1 MVENECPRQIPYA
14 LFTPLPSEF
23 AIVNQEVRTMEESS
37 PIDTIERPFVAAP
50 DPDRYF
56 PATVIEEARRRLSR
70 CIERGEGP
78 ALLIGGT
85 GTGKSLL
92 LEVLA
97 RQFENKMT
105 TVLLAGAQL
114 CTRRALQQSIL
125 FQLGLPYRQL
135 EEGDLRL
142 SLLEFLRPLEGK
154 PRKLLLLVDEA
165 DSLPTRLLEE
175 LRALTNISYKGELL
189 VGLVLVGCAALEE
202 RFAEPELE
210 VFSQRLAHR
219 CYLAPLGREETFQ
232 YLRAQVASVGIDPAK
247 LYAQDGLEAI
257 FTATDGVPRLIN
269 QIGDQLVWLV
279 SETGYA
285 PIDAA
290 IVQQAWAEL
299 QQIPAP
305 WNLTA
310 TEELNSPVEF
320 GELSLSTVEFSAPA
334 IEESD
339 DELPASIPI
348 NGVRFG
354 AYGDG
359 DEFFDSLPNTAA
371 ITDEFKNLGTIAQTY
386 TAPLA
391 RNPFE
396 EDFASEEVVFDQY
409 MGFEDQMLAVAPK
422 VINRIDTAFAQQ
434 LKMCELQ
441 AESEALLAPVK
452 VEPATRLEQVAL
464 NAEPISFA
472 QMEEEV
478 EAADFGDVLIVE
490 DERTTGPTI
499 VSSRN
504 FRQLFSSLE
513 ASNKPHRVG

>member
-1 MVENECPRQIPYA
+1 
-14 LFTPLPSEF
+14 
-23 AIVNQEVRTMEESS
+23 MEDCSRIE
-37 PIDTIERPFVAAP
+37 TLERPFVAAP
-50 DPDRYF
+50 DADRYF
-56 PATVIEEARRRLSR
+56 PAVVIEESRRRLTR

-97 RQFENKMT
+97 RQFRNKMT

-175 LRALTNISYKGELL
+175 LRALTNISYKGEML
-189 VGLVLVGCAALEE
+189 VGLVLVGCATLEE

-210 VFSQRLAHR
+210 VFAQRLAHR
-219 CYLAPLGREETFQ
+219 CYLAPFSREETFQ
-232 YLRAQVASVGIDPAK
+232 YLRAQVAAVGIDPAK
-247 LYAQDGLEAI
+247 LFAQDGLEAI
-257 FTATDGVPRLIN
+257 YVATDGVPRLIN

-279 SETGYA
+279 GETGYA

-290 IVQQAWAEL
+290 IVQQAWSEL

-305 WNLTA
+305 WNLNA
-310 TEELNSPVEF
+310 TEELNCPVEF
-320 GELSLSTVEFSAPA
+320 GELSPPSA
-334 IEESD
+334 D

-348 NGVRFG
+348 NGARFG
-354 AYGDG
+354 AFG
-359 DEFFDSLPNTAA
+359 DEDELFDSLHAEET
-371 ITDEFKNLGTIAQTY
+371 ITDQFKELETTAQAY

-391 RNPFE
+391 RNPFA

-409 MGFEDQMLAVAPK
+409 LQFEEQMLASAPK
-422 VINRIDTAFAQQ
+422 VINRIDTVFAQQ
-434 LKMCELQ
+434 LKMCEL
-441 AESEALLAPVK
+441 
-452 VEPATRLEQVAL
+452 
-464 NAEPISFA
+464 
-472 QMEEEV
+472 
-478 EAADFGDVLIVE
+478 EAAPMAMESPEVANCIEAVTIIPEPTVSVAQISDEPEDFGDVLIVE
-490 DERTTGPTI
+490 DERSVGPSI
-499 VSSRN
+499 VSGRS

-513 ASNKPHRVG
+513 LGVKPHRVG

>member
-1 MVENECPRQIPYA
+1 
-14 LFTPLPSEF
+14 
-23 AIVNQEVRTMEESS
+23 MEECSR
-37 PIDTIERPFVAAP
+37 IETLERPFVAAP

-56 PATVIEEARRRLSR
+56 PAAVIEESRRRLTR

-97 RQFENKMT
+97 RQFRNKMT

-175 LRALTNISYKGELL
+175 LRALTNISYKGEML
-189 VGLVLVGCAALEE
+189 VGLVLVGSATLEE

-210 VFSQRLAHR
+210 VFAQRLAHR
-219 CYLAPLGREETFQ
+219 CYLAPFSREETFQ
-232 YLRAQVASVGIDPAK
+232 YLRAQVAAVGIDPAR
-247 LYAQDGLEAI
+247 LFAQDGLEAI
-257 FTATDGVPRLIN
+257 YIATDGVPRLIN

-279 SETGYA
+279 GETGYA

-290 IVQQAWAEL
+290 IVQQAWSEL

-310 TEELNSPVEF
+310 TEELNCPVEF
-320 GELSLSTVEFSAPA
+320 GELSLGSA
-334 IEESD
+334 D
-339 DELPASIPI
+339 DGLPASIPI

-354 AYGDG
+354 AYGD
-359 DEFFDSLPNTAA
+359 ENELFDSLH
-371 ITDEFKNLGTIAQTY
+371 DEETIANQFQELETTAQAY

-391 RNPFE
+391 RNPFA

-409 MGFEDQMLAVAPK
+409 LQFEEQMLVTAPK
-422 VINRIDTAFAQQ
+422 VINRLDTVFAQQ
-434 LKMCELQ
+434 LKMCEIEI
-441 AESEALLAPVK
+441 ASPTIESPISAIRTDTAVIKP
-452 VEPATRLEQVAL
+452 EPAMAVAQIVD
-464 NAEPISFA
+464 NTE
-472 QMEEEV
+472 
-478 EAADFGDVLIVE
+478 DFGDVLVVE
-490 DERTTGPTI
+490 DERSAGPSI
-499 VSSRN
+499 VSGRS

-513 ASNKPHRVG
+513 MKPHRVG

>member
-1 MVENECPRQIPYA
+1 
-14 LFTPLPSEF
+14 
-23 AIVNQEVRTMEESS
+23 MEDCSR
-37 PIDTIERPFVAAP
+37 IDTLERPFVTAP

-56 PATVIEEARRRLSR
+56 PAVVIEEARRRLTR

-97 RQFENKMT
+97 RQYRDKMT

-165 DSLPTRLLEE
+165 DSMPTRLLEE

-219 CYLAPLGREETFQ
+219 CYLSPFSREETFQ
-232 YLRAQVASVGIDPAK
+232 YLRAQVAAVGIDPVK

-279 SETGYA
+279 GETGYA

-290 IVQQAWAEL
+290 IVQQAWSDL

-310 TEELNSPVEF
+310 TEELNNPVEF
-320 GELSLSTVEFSAPA
+320 GELSLGANVAIAPV
-334 IEESD
+334 IEEAE
-339 DELPASIPI
+339 DEMPASIPI
-348 NGVRFG
+348 NGRLYG
-354 AYGDG
+354 AYGEG
-359 DEFFDSLPNTAA
+359 DEFFDSLNSTDVIVEQFQDLDTTAHA
-371 ITDEFKNLGTIAQTY
+371 Y

-391 RNPFE
+391 RNPFA
-396 EDFASEEVVFDQY
+396 EDFASEEVVFDRY
-409 MGFEDQMLAVAPK
+409 LEFEDQMLATAPR
-422 VINRIDTAFAQQ
+422 VINRLDTAFARQ
-434 LKMCELQ
+434 LKMCEI
-441 AESEALLAPVK
+441 AAAPVAEK
-452 VEPATRLEQVAL
+452 IAPPEPTNRIERLAIKIEPAVIAQVA
-464 NAEPISFA
+464 
-472 QMEEEV
+472 EETEDS
-478 EAADFGDVLIVE
+478 EEIQTADFGDILIVE
-490 DERTTGPTI
+490 DERPMSATI

-513 ASNKPHRVG
+513 MGNKPHRVG

>member
-1 MVENECPRQIPYA
+1 
-14 LFTPLPSEF
+14 
-23 AIVNQEVRTMEESS
+23 MEDSS
-37 PIDTIERPFVAAP
+37 PIETFERPFVAAP

-56 PATVIEEARRRLSR
+56 PAVVIEESRRRLTR

-97 RQFENKMT
+97 RQFRDKMT

-175 LRALTNISYKGELL
+175 LRALTNISYKGEIL
-189 VGLVLVGCAALEE
+189 VGLVLVGCATLEE
-202 RFAEPELE
+202 RFAEPGLE
-210 VFSQRLAHR
+210 VFAQRLAHR
-219 CYLAPLGREETFQ
+219 CYLAPLSREETFQ
-232 YLRAQVASVGIDPAK
+232 YLRAQVAAVGIDPAR
-247 LYAQDGLEAI
+247 LFALDGLEAI
-257 FTATDGVPRLIN
+257 YIATDGVPRLIN

-279 SETGYA
+279 GETGYA
-285 PIDAA
+285 PVDAA

-310 TEELNSPVEF
+310 TEELNCPVEF
-320 GELSLSTVEFSAPA
+320 GELSLGTT
-334 IEESD
+334 D

-348 NGVRFG
+348 DGARFG
-354 AYGDG
+354 AYGDE
-359 DEFFDSLPNTAA
+359 DELFDSAHAA
-371 ITDEFKNLGTIAQTY
+371 ETIARQFDELEITSQAY

-391 RNPFE
+391 RNPFA

-409 MGFEDQMLAVAPK
+409 LQFEEQVLAAAPK
-422 VINRIDTAFAQQ
+422 VINRLDTVFAQQ
-434 LKMCELQ
+434 LKMCEI
-441 AESEALLAPVK
+441 EPTPVVVEAPVGPNQCDAHAVKSEPK
-452 VEPATRLEQVAL
+452 VAV
-464 NAEPISFA
+464 A
-472 QMEEEV
+472 QMADEPE
-478 EAADFGDVLIVE
+478 DFGDVLVVD
-490 DERTTGPTI
+490 DERSIGPAI
-499 VSSRN
+499 VSGRN

-513 ASNKPHRVG
+513 VGAKPHRVG

>member
-1 MVENECPRQIPYA
+1 
-14 LFTPLPSEF
+14 
-23 AIVNQEVRTMEESS
+23 MEDCCRIE
-37 PIDTIERPFVAAP
+37 TLERPFVAAP
-50 DPDRYF
+50 DSDRYF
-56 PATVIEEARRRLSR
+56 PAAVIEESRRRLTR

-85 GTGKSLL
+85 GTGKTLL

-97 RQFENKMT
+97 RQFGSKMT

-175 LRALTNISYKGELL
+175 LRALTNISYKGEIL
-189 VGLVLVGCAALEE
+189 VGLVLVGCATLEE

-210 VFSQRLAHR
+210 VFAQRLAHR
-219 CYLAPLGREETFQ
+219 CYLSPLSREETFQ
-232 YLRAQVASVGIDPAK
+232 YLRAQVAAVGIDPAK
-247 LYAQDGLEAI
+247 LFAQDGLEAI

-290 IVQQAWAEL
+290 IVQQAWADL

-305 WNLTA
+305 WNLSA

-320 GELSLSTVEFSAPA
+320 GELSSPSQA
-334 IEESD
+334 EE
-339 DELPASIPI
+339 ELPASIPI
-348 NGVRFG
+348 NGARFG
-354 AYGDG
+354 AYGEGEELFVALDT
-359 DEFFDSLPNTAA
+359 EEEIASQFKELETTAQA
-371 ITDEFKNLGTIAQTY
+371 Y

-391 RNPFE
+391 RNPFA

-409 MGFEDQMLAVAPK
+409 LLFEEQLLAAAPR
-422 VINRIDTAFAQQ
+422 VLNRLDTAFAQQ
-434 LKMCELQ
+434 LQMCE
-441 AESEALLAPVK
+441 
-452 VEPATRLEQVAL
+452 VEPAPVVSVVEKPALANRVEPVTIKTEPVAVAQI
-464 NAEPISFA
+464 AE
-472 QMEEEV
+472 ETE
-478 EAADFGDVLIVE
+478 DFGDVLVVE
-490 DERTTGPTI
+490 DERSMGPSI
-499 VSSRN
+499 VSGRN

-513 ASNKPHRVG
+513 AGVKPHRVG

>member
-1 MVENECPRQIPYA
+1 
-14 LFTPLPSEF
+14 
-23 AIVNQEVRTMEESS
+23 MEDCS
-37 PIDTIERPFVAAP
+37 TIETLERPFVAAP

-56 PATVIEEARRRLSR
+56 PGVVIEEARRRLTR

-78 ALLIGGT
+78 ALLVGGT

-97 RQFENKMT
+97 RQFRSKMT

-175 LRALTNISYKGELL
+175 LRALTNISYKGEIL
-189 VGLVLVGCAALEE
+189 VGLVLVGRATLEE

-210 VFSQRLAHR
+210 VFAQRLAHR
-219 CYLAPLGREETFQ
+219 CYLAPFSREETFQ
-232 YLRAQVASVGIDPAK
+232 YLRAQVAAVGINPAK
-247 LYAQDGLEAI
+247 LFAQDGLEAI
-257 FTATDGVPRLIN
+257 YVATDGVPRLIN

-279 SETGYA
+279 GETGYA

-290 IVQQAWAEL
+290 IVQQAWSDL

-305 WNLTA
+305 WNLAA

-320 GELSLSTVEFSAPA
+320 GELSLRVAA
-334 IEESD
+334 D
-339 DELPASIPI
+339 DEMPASIPI

-359 DEFFDSLPNTAA
+359 DELFEPTDSADSVADRFSDLETTAQA
-371 ITDEFKNLGTIAQTY
+371 Y
-386 TAPLA
+386 TTPLA

-409 MGFEDQMLAVAPK
+409 LQFEEQMLATAPR
-422 VINRIDTAFAQQ
+422 VINRLDTVFAQQ
-434 LKMCELQ
+434 LKMCEI
-441 AESEALLAPVK
+441 
-452 VEPATRLEQVAL
+452 EPAPAAEVPVAM
-464 NAEPISFA
+464 NRIEPIA
-472 QMEEEV
+472 TKLEPAAEEQYAD
-478 EAADFGDVLIVE
+478 EADDFGDVLIVE
-490 DERTTGPTI
+490 DERPMGPSI
-499 VSSRN
+499 VSGRN

-513 ASNKPHRVG
+513 MGAKPHRAG

>member
-1 MVENECPRQIPYA
+1 
-14 LFTPLPSEF
+14 
-23 AIVNQEVRTMEESS
+23 MEDCSR
-37 PIDTIERPFVAAP
+37 IDTLERPFVAAP

-56 PATVIEEARRRLSR
+56 PAVVIEEARRRLAR

-97 RQFENKMT
+97 RQYRGKMT

-165 DSLPTRLLEE
+165 DSMPTRLLEE

-219 CYLAPLGREETFQ
+219 CYLSPFSREETFQ
-232 YLRAQVASVGIDPAK
+232 YLRAQVAAVGIDPTK

-279 SETGYA
+279 GETGYA

-290 IVQQAWAEL
+290 IVQQAWSDL

-320 GELSLSTVEFSAPA
+320 GELSVGVGVATAASVDEC
-334 IEESD
+334 D
-339 DELPASIPI
+339 DEMPASIPI
-348 NGVRFG
+348 NGRLHSAFGEGG
-354 AYGDG
+354 AYGEG
-359 DEFFDSLPNTAA
+359 DEFDSLGT
-371 ITDEFKNLGTIAQTY
+371 TDEIVDQFQNLDTTANAY
-386 TAPLA
+386 AAPLA
-391 RNPFE
+391 RNPFH

-409 MGFEDQMLAVAPK
+409 LKFEDQMLATAPR
-422 VINRIDTAFAQQ
+422 VINRLDTAFAQQ
-434 LKMCELQ
+434 LKLCEI
-441 AESEALLAPVK
+441 AVAPVAEK
-452 VEPATRLEQVAL
+452 IVSTEPVNRIERLAIKIEPVAVVQVA
-464 NAEPISFA
+464 
-472 QMEEEV
+472 V
-478 EAADFGDVLIVE
+478 ETQAAHFGDILIVE
-490 DERTTGPTI
+490 DERPMSATV

-504 FRQLFSSLE
+504 FRQLFSNLE
-513 ASNKPHRVG
+513 MGSKPQRVG

>member
-1 MVENECPRQIPYA
+1 
-14 LFTPLPSEF
+14 
-23 AIVNQEVRTMEESS
+23 MEDSS
-37 PIDTIERPFVAAP
+37 RIDTLERPFVAAP
-50 DPDRYF
+50 DADRYF
-56 PATVIEEARRRLSR
+56 PAVVIEESRRRLTR

-85 GTGKSLL
+85 GTGKTLL

-97 RQFENKMT
+97 RQYRDKMT

-125 FQLGLPYRQL
+125 FQLGLPYRQM

-142 SLLEFLRPLEGK
+142 SLLEFLRPLEGQ

-189 VGLVLVGCAALEE
+189 VGLVLVGSAALEE

-210 VFSQRLAHR
+210 VFAQRLAHR

-232 YLRAQVASVGIDPAK
+232 YLRAQVAAVGIDPAK

-257 FTATDGVPRLIN
+257 FVATDGVPRLIN

-279 SETGYA
+279 GETGYA

-290 IVQQAWAEL
+290 IVQQAWSDL

-305 WNLTA
+305 WNLAA
-310 TEELNSPVEF
+310 TEELNNPVEF
-320 GELSLSTVEFSAPA
+320 GELSTGSFEVAAPLAVET
-334 IEESD
+334 E
-339 DELPASIPI
+339 DEMPASIPI
-348 NGVRFG
+348 NGRRLETLSEGVE
-354 AYGDG
+354 Y
-359 DEFFDSLPNTAA
+359 FDSLTA
-371 ITDEFKNLGTIAQTY
+371 TDELIDQFQDLNV
-386 TAPLA
+386 TAKAYAVPA
-391 RNPFE
+391 AKNPFD

-409 MGFEDQMLAVAPK
+409 MKFEDQMLAFAPR
-422 VINRIDTAFAQQ
+422 VINRLDTAFAQE
-434 LKMCELQ
+434 LKMCEI
-441 AESEALLAPVK
+441 AVAPAQEETTRH
-452 VEPATRLEQVAL
+452 EPANRLEQMAIPVESMTVKKIEP
-464 NAEPISFA
+464 AESPT
-472 QMEEEV
+472 V
-478 EAADFGDVLIVE
+478 GYGDLLIVE
-490 DERTTGPTI
+490 DEHPRGPAV

-504 FRQLFSSLE
+504 FRQLFSNLE
-513 ASNKPHRVG
+513 MGSKPHRVG

>member
-1 MVENECPRQIPYA
+1 
-14 LFTPLPSEF
+14 
-23 AIVNQEVRTMEESS
+23 MEDCSR
-37 PIDTIERPFVAAP
+37 IDTLERPFVTAP

-56 PATVIEEARRRLSR
+56 PAVVIEEARRRLTR

-97 RQFENKMT
+97 RQYRNKMT

-165 DSLPTRLLEE
+165 DSMPTRLLEE

-219 CYLAPLGREETFQ
+219 CYLSPFSREETFQ
-232 YLRAQVASVGIDPAK
+232 YLRAQVAAVGIDPAK

-279 SETGYA
+279 GETGYA

-290 IVQQAWAEL
+290 IVQQAWSDL

-310 TEELNSPVEF
+310 TEELNNPVEF
-320 GELSLSTVEFSAPA
+320 GELSLGASVANVPV
-334 IEESD
+334 IEEAE
-339 DELPASIPI
+339 DEMPASIPI
-348 NGVRFG
+348 NGRLYGTYGGGG
-354 AYGDG
+354 AYGEG
-359 DEFFDSLPNTAA
+359 DEFFDSLNSTDVIVEQFQNLDTTARA
-371 ITDEFKNLGTIAQTY
+371 Y

-391 RNPFE
+391 RNPFA
-396 EDFASEEVVFDQY
+396 EDFASEEVVFDRY
-409 MGFEDQMLAVAPK
+409 LEFEDQMLAHAPR
-422 VINRIDTAFAQQ
+422 VINRLDTAFAQQ
-434 LKMCELQ
+434 LKMCEI
-441 AESEALLAPVK
+441 AAAPVAEK
-452 VEPATRLEQVAL
+452 TVAPEPANRLERMAIKIEPAVIAQVAEETEES
-464 NAEPISFA
+464 AEIHPA
-472 QMEEEV
+472 G
-478 EAADFGDVLIVE
+478 FGDILIVE
-490 DERTTGPTI
+490 DERPMSATI

-504 FRQLFSSLE
+504 FRQLFSNLE
-513 ASNKPHRVG
+513 MGSKPHRVG

>member
-1 MVENECPRQIPYA
+1 
-14 LFTPLPSEF
+14 
-23 AIVNQEVRTMEESS
+23 MEDCSRIE
-37 PIDTIERPFVAAP
+37 TLERPFVAAP

-56 PATVIEEARRRLSR
+56 PAAVIEESRRRLTR

-97 RQFENKMT
+97 RQFRNKMT

-175 LRALTNISYKGELL
+175 LRALTNISYKGEML
-189 VGLVLVGCAALEE
+189 VGLVLVGCATLEE

-210 VFSQRLAHR
+210 VFAQRLAHR
-219 CYLAPLGREETFQ
+219 CYLAPFSREETFQ
-232 YLRAQVASVGIDPAK
+232 YLRAQVAAVGIDPAK
-247 LYAQDGLEAI
+247 LFAQDGLEAI
-257 FTATDGVPRLIN
+257 YVATDGVPRLIN

-279 SETGYA
+279 GETGYA

-290 IVQQAWAEL
+290 IVQQAWSEL

-310 TEELNSPVEF
+310 TEELNCPVEF
-320 GELSLSTVEFSAPA
+320 GELSPGST
-334 IEESD
+334 D

-348 NGVRFG
+348 NGARFG
-354 AYGDG
+354 AYGEE
-359 DEFFDSLPNTAA
+359 DELFDSLHC
-371 ITDEFKNLGTIAQTY
+371 EETIADQFQELETTAQAY

-391 RNPFE
+391 RNPFA
-396 EDFASEEVVFDQY
+396 EDFVSEEVVFDQY
-409 MGFEDQMLAVAPK
+409 LQFEDQMLATAPK
-422 VINRIDTAFAQQ
+422 VINRLDTVFAQQ
-434 LKMCELQ
+434 LKMCEVD
-441 AESEALLAPVK
+441 AETTVI
-452 VEPATRLEQVAL
+452 EPAVSASHIETVAIKQEPVVAVAQF
-464 NAEPISFA
+464 AEEP
-472 QMEEEV
+472 EV
-478 EAADFGDVLIVE
+478 FGDVLIVE
-490 DERTTGPTI
+490 DEHSAGPAI
-499 VSSRN
+499 VSGRS

-513 ASNKPHRVG
+513 MKPHRVG

>member
-1 MVENECPRQIPYA
+1 
-14 LFTPLPSEF
+14 
-23 AIVNQEVRTMEESS
+23 
-37 PIDTIERPFVAAP
+37 
-50 DPDRYF
+50 
-56 PATVIEEARRRLSR
+56 
-70 CIERGEGP
+70 
-78 ALLIGGT
+78 
-85 GTGKSLL
+85 
-92 LEVLA
+92 
-97 RQFENKMT
+97 MT

-189 VGLVLVGCAALEE
+189 VGLVLVGCATLEE

-210 VFSQRLAHR
+210 VFAQRLAHR

-232 YLRAQVASVGIDPAK
+232 YLRAQVAAVGIDPAK
-247 LYAQDGLEAI
+247 LYTQDGLDAL

-290 IVQQAWAEL
+290 IVQQAWADL

-320 GELSLSTVEFSAPA
+320 GELTLSTTDLPA
-334 IEESD
+334 ATPEDAE

-359 DEFFDSLPNTAA
+359 DEFFDALTDTASLA
-371 ITDEFKNLGTIAQTY
+371 DEFKDLGTVAQTY

-391 RNPFE
+391 KNPFE
-396 EDFASEEVVFDQY
+396 EDFVSEEVVFDQY
-409 MGFEDQMLAVAPK
+409 MGFEDQMLAAAPK

-434 LKMCELQ
+434 LKMYELQ
-441 AESEALLAPVK
+441 AESAALLSPTPTEPLSPLQQVTFKPEPLALAP
-452 VEPATRLEQVAL
+452 
-464 NAEPISFA
+464 S
-472 QMEEEV
+472 EEV
-478 EAADFGDVLIVE
+478 EPADFGDVLIVE
-490 DERTTGPTI
+490 DERPVGPTI

-513 ASNKPHRVG
+513 TNNKPHRVG

>member
-1 MVENECPRQIPYA
+1 
-14 LFTPLPSEF
+14 
-23 AIVNQEVRTMEESS
+23 MEDCSR
-37 PIDTIERPFVAAP
+37 IDTLERPFVAAP

-56 PATVIEEARRRLSR
+56 PAVVIEEARRRLSR

-97 RQFENKMT
+97 RQYRGKMT

-165 DSLPTRLLEE
+165 DSMPTRLLEE

-219 CYLAPLGREETFQ
+219 CYLSPFSREETFQ
-232 YLRAQVASVGIDPAK
+232 YLRAQVAAVGIDPGK

-279 SETGYA
+279 GETGYA

-290 IVQQAWAEL
+290 IVQQAWSDL

-310 TEELNSPVEF
+310 TEELNNPVEF
-320 GELSLSTVEFSAPA
+320 GELSLGVDLATAAATDES
-334 IEESD
+334 EE
-339 DELPASIPI
+339 EMPASIPI
-348 NGVRFG
+348 NSQLYG
-354 AYGDG
+354 AYGEG
-359 DEFFDSLPNTAA
+359 DELFDSLNTTDIITDQFQNLDTAA
-371 ITDEFKNLGTIAQTY
+371 NAY
-386 TAPLA
+386 AAPLA
-391 RNPFE
+391 RNPFD

-409 MGFEDQMLAVAPK
+409 LQFEDQMLATAPR
-422 VINRIDTAFAQQ
+422 VINRLDTAFAQQ
-434 LKMCELQ
+434 LKMCEI
-441 AESEALLAPVK
+441 ETAPV
-452 VEPATRLEQVAL
+452 VDEIIPS
-464 NAEPISFA
+464 EPINRIERLAIKA
-472 QMEEEV
+472 QPAVDSQLTEEV
-478 EAADFGDVLIVE
+478 ETADFGDILIVE
-490 DERTTGPTI
+490 DERPMSATI

-513 ASNKPHRVG
+513 MGSKSHRVG

>member
-1 MVENECPRQIPYA
+1 
-14 LFTPLPSEF
+14 
-23 AIVNQEVRTMEESS
+23 MEDCS
-37 PIDTIERPFVAAP
+37 TIETLERPFVAAP

-56 PATVIEEARRRLSR
+56 PAVVIEESRRRLTR

-78 ALLIGGT
+78 ALLVGGT

-97 RQFENKMT
+97 RQFSSKMT

-175 LRALTNISYKGELL
+175 LRALTNISYKGEML
-189 VGLVLVGCAALEE
+189 VGLVLVGCATLEE

-210 VFSQRLAHR
+210 VFAQRLAHR
-219 CYLAPLGREETFQ
+219 CYLAPFSREETFQ
-232 YLRAQVASVGIDPAK
+232 YLRAQVAAVGIDPAK
-247 LYAQDGLEAI
+247 LFAQDGLEAI
-257 FTATDGVPRLIN
+257 YIATDGVPRLIN

-279 SETGYA
+279 GETGYA

-290 IVQQAWAEL
+290 IVQQAWSEL

-310 TEELNSPVEF
+310 TEELNCPVEF
-320 GELSLSTVEFSAPA
+320 GELSLPSA
-334 IEESD
+334 D

-348 NGVRFG
+348 NGARFG
-354 AYGDG
+354 AYGEDN
-359 DEFFDSLPNTAA
+359 ELFEPVPAADSIADQFTELETTAQA
-371 ITDEFKNLGTIAQTY
+371 Y

-391 RNPFE
+391 RNPFA

-409 MGFEDQMLAVAPK
+409 LQFEEQMLSAAPK
-422 VINRIDTAFAQQ
+422 VINRLDTAFAQQ
-434 LKMCELQ
+434 LQMCEVEPSP
-441 AESEALLAPVK
+441 AK
-452 VEPATRLEQVAL
+452 VETPVVTNRIEAIEAKPEPRVAVAQL
-464 NAEPISFA
+464 ADEP
-472 QMEEEV
+472 E
-478 EAADFGDVLIVE
+478 DFGDVLVVD
-490 DERTTGPTI
+490 DELPIGPAI
-499 VSSRN
+499 VSGRN

-513 ASNKPHRVG
+513 MKPHRVG

>member
-1 MVENECPRQIPYA
+1 
-14 LFTPLPSEF
+14 
-23 AIVNQEVRTMEESS
+23 
-37 PIDTIERPFVAAP
+37 
-50 DPDRYF
+50 
-56 PATVIEEARRRLSR
+56 
-70 CIERGEGP
+70 
-78 ALLIGGT
+78 LIGGT

-97 RQFENKMT
+97 RQFRGKMT

-175 LRALTNISYKGELL
+175 LRALTNISYKGEML
-189 VGLVLVGCAALEE
+189 VGLVLVGCATLEE
-202 RFAEPELE
+202 RFAEPGLE
-210 VFSQRLAHR
+210 VFAQRLAHR
-219 CYLAPLGREETFQ
+219 CYLAPFSREETFQ
-232 YLRAQVASVGIDPAK
+232 YLRAQVAAVGIDPAK
-247 LYAQDGLEAI
+247 LFAQDGLEAI
-257 FTATDGVPRLIN
+257 YIATDGVPRLIN

-279 SETGYA
+279 GETGYA

-290 IVQQAWAEL
+290 IVQQAWADL

-310 TEELNSPVEF
+310 TEELNCPVEF
-320 GELSLSTVEFSAPA
+320 GELSLNAT
-334 IEESD
+334 D

-348 NGVRFG
+348 NGARFG
-354 AYGDG
+354 AYGD
-359 DEFFDSLPNTAA
+359 DHELFDAREAA
-371 ITDEFKNLGTIAQTY
+371 DTIAEQFNELETTAQAY

-391 RNPFE
+391 RNPFA

-409 MGFEDQMLAVAPK
+409 LQFEEQMLATAPK
-422 VINRIDTAFAQQ
+422 VINRLDTVFAQQ
-434 LKMCELQ
+434 LQMCEI
-441 AESEALLAPVK
+441 ETAPV
-452 VEPATRLEQVAL
+452 VAEAPAVVNRIDSVATK
-464 NAEPISFA
+464 AEPIVAVA
-472 QMEEEV
+472 QIADEPE
-478 EAADFGDVLIVE
+478 DFGDVLIVE
-490 DERTTGPTI
+490 DERSSGPSI
-499 VSSRN
+499 VSGRN

-513 ASNKPHRVG
+513 MKPHRVG